1 MAPVGGV
8 GKRLLEFMELVQLLL
23 GGGLLLSNERKN
35 QTKVDLLI
43 HQGRTW
49 TFSLFWV
56 TKKSFKQKV
65 RVAPS
70 KK

>member
-1 MAPVGGV
+1 MDGV
-8 GKRLLEFMELVQLLL
+8 GKRLLEFMELGQLLL
-23 GGGLLLSNERKN
+23 GGDLLLSNERKN

-56 TKKSFKQKV
+56 AKQSFKQKF

>member
-1 MAPVGGV
+1 
-8 GKRLLEFMELVQLLL
+8 MELVQLLL

-56 TKKSFKQKV
+56 AKQSFKQKV

-70 KK
+70 RK

>member
-1 MAPVGGV
+1 
-8 GKRLLEFMELVQLLL
+8 MELVQLML
-23 GGGLLLSNERKN
+23 GGALLLSNERKN
-35 QTKVDLLI
+35 QTKVDQII

-56 TKKSFKQKV
+56 AKQSFKQKV

-70 KK
+70 RK